1 MLHFK
6 SFFHIQGQIVKCFRK
21 IQMLGFIPL
30 VTEILNVSETD
41 RCQLLHESL
50 DDLLLT
56 LGEIDGCETD

>member
-1 MLHFK
+1 
-6 SFFHIQGQIVKCFRK
+6 VKCFRK